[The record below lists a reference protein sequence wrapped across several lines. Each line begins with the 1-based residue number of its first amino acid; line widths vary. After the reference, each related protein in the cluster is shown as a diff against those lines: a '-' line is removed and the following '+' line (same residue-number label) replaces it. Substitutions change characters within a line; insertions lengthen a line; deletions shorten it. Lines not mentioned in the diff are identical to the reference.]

1 MQETFMKTKPVFSL
15 VWSMSLPMVL
25 SMLVASLYNIV
36 DSYFVAKISEDAMTT
51 LSLVYPA
58 QNLINAVT
66 IGFAVGANA
75 VISYHLGA
83 QNVQKADAAAAQ
95 SIVYNA
101 VHGIILTIVLYIAM
115 PYFLG
120 MFTDDEAVIDM
131 GLRYSNIA
139 FAFAVFFAI
148 SMSMEKIF
156 QAAGKML
163 MAMICMLASGIC
175 NIILDPI
182 FIFGLGPV
190 PRMGIEGAA
199 WATGLSQSIGVVV
212 YIVCYKVGK
221 LPMRIRFGKD
231 IFDMQLTKNMYSVGI
246 PASLNIAL
254 PSLLISCLNVILYS
268 YTQVYV
274 FVLGAYYKLQMF
286 LYMPVNGIVQGM
298 RPIIGYNYG
307 AKEYARVQ
315 KIYTTA
321 LAMSACIMTVG
332 TILCWA
338 IPEQLIGLF
347 SESADTI
354 EIGSTA
360 LRIISI
366 GFIVSSVSVISS
378 GALEGLGK
386 GTPSLTISLL
396 RYVLII
402 IPAAYILSKATG
414 SAVGVW
420 HAFWIT
426 EILTAILAYIQYRRV
441 TTVMMK

>member
-36 DSYFVAKISEDAMTT
+36 DSYFVAKISEDAMTA

-66 IGFAVGANA
+66 IGFAVGANS

-83 QNVQKADAAAAQ
+83 QNMQKADAAAAQ
-95 SIVYNA
+95 SIIYNA
-101 VHGIILTIVLYIAM
+101 AHGIILTVVLYIAM
-115 PYFLG
+115 PFFLG
-120 MFTDDEAVIDM
+120 MFTEDEAVIDM

-212 YIVCYKVGK
+212 YLVCYKFGK

-231 IFDMQLTKNMYSVGI
+231 IFDTQLTKKMYAVGV

-254 PSLLISCLNVILYS
+254 PSLLISCLNVILYA
-268 YTQVYV
+268 YTQIYV

-315 KIYTTA
+315 KIYKTA

-332 TILCWA
+332 TILCWT

-347 SESADTI
+347 SESESTI
-354 EIGSTA
+354 AAGSTA

-366 GFIVSSVSVISS
+366 GFIVSSVSVISC

-396 RYVLII
+396 RYVIII
-402 IPAAYILSKATG
+402 IPVAFILSKALG
-414 SAVGVW
+414 SPVGVW

-426 EILTAILAYIQYRRV
+426 EMLTAILAYVQYRRV
-441 TTVMMK
+441 TNVMQ

>member
-1 MQETFMKTKPVFSL
+1 
-15 VWSMSLPMVL
+15 
-25 SMLVASLYNIV
+25 
-36 DSYFVAKISEDAMTT
+36 
-51 LSLVYPA
+51 
-58 QNLINAVT
+58 
-66 IGFAVGANA
+66 
-75 VISYHLGA
+75 
-83 QNVQKADAAAAQ
+83 
-95 SIVYNA
+95 
-101 VHGIILTIVLYIAM
+101 
-115 PYFLG
+115 
-120 MFTDDEAVIDM
+120 
-131 GLRYSNIA
+131 
-139 FAFAVFFAI
+139 
-148 SMSMEKIF
+148 
-156 QAAGKML
+156 ML

-268 YTQVYV
+268 YMQVYV

-366 GFIVSSVSVISS
+366 GFIVSSVSVISC

-402 IPAAYILSKATG
+402 IPAAYILSKALG
-414 SAVGVW
+414 DAVGVW

>member
-36 DSYFVAKISEDAMTT
+36 DSYFVAKISEDAMTA

-83 QNVQKADAAAAQ
+83 QNMQKADAAAAQ

-101 VHGIILTIVLYIAM
+101 AHGIILTIVLYIAM

-315 KIYTTA
+315 KIYKTA
-321 LAMSACIMTVG
+321 LSLSACIMTVG

-366 GFIVSSVSVISS
+366 GFIVSSVSVISC

-402 IPAAYILSKATG
+402 IPAAYILSKALG
-414 SAVGVW
+414 DAVGVW

>member
-36 DSYFVAKISEDAMTT
+36 DSYFVAKISEDAMTA

-101 VHGIILTIVLYIAM
+101 AHGIILTIVLYIAM

-321 LAMSACIMTVG
+321 LSLSACIMTVG

-366 GFIVSSVSVISS
+366 GFIVSAVSVISS

-396 RYVLII
+396 RYVIII
-402 IPAAYILSKATG
+402 IPAAYILSKALG
-414 SAVGVW
+414 DAVGVW